1 MDRLKGAD
9 MRQHLLAAC
18 GVAIGLCAL
27 AGLMVPVHTVAQ
39 GPPAAT
45 TSTAGTGTVPKTPWG
60 HPDLQ
65 GVWTTDL
72 EIGVPLERPVEL
84 GEKALLT
91 EAEYRQRA
99 EMLKKKYSDDKSNRA
114 GEVGNEQGPVHWY
127 EGAQHVSYR
136 TSLVIDPPN
145 GRIPPYTADAQKR
158 VVRKGTEL
166 GFVGGSFGKGPYD
179 GPEDLALTDRCVTRG
194 LPQTWFP
201 SEYNNGFQIV
211 QSADH
216 VTIFYERLHEAR
228 VIPLDGRPHLT
239 GQVRQWIGDSRG
251 RWEGNTLVVDV
262 ANFGEQTS
270 FRKSSTTLH
279 LIERYTRVDPETVRV
294 EVTVDD
300 PSTWTRPWTLAVTG
314 KKDPAYW
321 QIFEYACH
329 EGNYGMRNMLSG
341 ARAEEKAAREA
352 STTKK
357 K

>member
-1 MDRLKGAD
+1 
-9 MRQHLLAAC
+9 MRPRLLAVFGITI
-18 GVAIGLCAL
+18 GVCAL
-27 AGLMVPVHTVAQ
+27 TAPFSLHSAAQ
-39 GPPAAT
+39 GAQAAS
-45 TSTAGTGTVPKTPWG
+45 TSAASTWTVPQTPWG
-60 HPDLQ
+60 HPDFQ

-72 EIGVPLERPVEL
+72 EIGVPLERPVDL
-84 GEKALLT
+84 GEKATLT
-91 EAEYRQRA
+91 EAEFRQRA
-99 EMLKKKYSDDKSNRA
+99 EALKKKYRDDKTDRRPTNSTEA
-114 GEVGNEQGPVHWY
+114 GPEHWY
-127 EGAQHVSYR
+127 EGGQHVSNR

-145 GRIPPYTADAQKR
+145 GRIPPYTAEAQKR
-158 VVRKGTEL
+158 VVRPGTEL

-211 QSADH
+211 QSADY
-216 VTIFYERLHEAR
+216 VTVFYERLHEAR

-262 ANFGEQTS
+262 SNFGEQTS

-279 LIERYTRVDPETVRV
+279 LIERYTRVDADTVRV

-300 PSTWTRPWTLAVTG
+300 PSTWTKPWTFAVTG

-352 STTKK
+352 ARKK
-357 K
+357 TN

>member
-1 MDRLKGAD
+1 MLRA
-9 MRQHLLAAC
+9 
-18 GVAIGLCAL
+18 VT
-27 AGLMVPVHTVAQ
+27 PP
-39 GPPAAT
+39 GPQPLVLT
-45 TSTAGTGTVPKTPWG
+45 TVPKTPWG

-65 GVWTTDL
+65 GVWTTDA

-84 GEKALLT
+84 GNKAMLT

-99 EMLKKKYSDDKSNRA
+99 RDVEEEISGQQGRSHAAKSATSRRPCTGTKAAKKI
-114 GEVGNEQGPVHWY
+114 
-127 EGAQHVSYR
+127 SYR
-136 TSLVIDPPN
+136 TSLIIDPPN
-145 GRIPPYTADAQKR
+145 GRIPPLHPGGGEAGR
-158 VVRKGTEL
+158 EKGTEL

-179 GPEDLALTDRCVTRG
+179 GPEDLALTDRCITRG

-211 QSADH
+211 QSADT
-216 VTIFYERLHEAR
+216 VTIWYERLHEAR
-228 VIPLDGRPHLT
+228 VIPLDGRPHLPAE
-239 GQVRQWIGDSRG
+239 VRQWLGDSRG

-262 ANFGEQTS
+262 TNFGENTT
-270 FRKSSTTLH
+270 FRKSSSTLH

-300 PSTWTRPWTLAVTG
+300 PTTWTKPWTFAVTG

-329 EGNYGMRNMLSG
+329 EGNYGMRNMLS
-341 ARAEEKAAREA
+341 ASRAEEKAAA
-352 STTKK
+352 ATKK

>member
-1 MDRLKGAD
+1 MRDRF
-9 MRQHLLAAC
+9 LAAF
-18 GVAIGLCAL
+18 GVLVGVCAL
-27 AGLMVPVHTVAQ
+27 AGGLSVDTAVQGAQ
-39 GPPAAT
+39 GANASSSSQWAA
-45 TSTAGTGTVPKTPWG
+45 PKTPWG

-91 EAEYRQRA
+91 EAEYKRRT
-99 EMLKKKYSDDKSNRA
+99 ESLKKKYGDNKTDRT

-145 GRIPPYTADAQKR
+145 GRIPPYTPEAQKR
-158 VVRKGTEL
+158 VVRPGTEL
-166 GFVGGSFGKGPYD
+166 GFVGGSFGKGPYN
-179 GPEDLALTDRCVTRG
+179 GPEDLALTDRCITRG

-211 QSADH
+211 QSADT

-239 GQVRQWIGDSRG
+239 GQVRQWMGDSRG

-270 FRKSSTTLH
+270 FRKSSSTLH
-279 LIERYTRVDPETVRV
+279 LIERYTRVDAGTMRV

-300 PSTWTRPWTLAVTG
+300 PSTWTKPWTLAVTG
-314 KKDPAYW
+314 KKDAAYW

-341 ARAEEKAAREA
+341 ARAEEKAASKA
-352 STTKK
+352 SKK
-357 K
+357 KTN